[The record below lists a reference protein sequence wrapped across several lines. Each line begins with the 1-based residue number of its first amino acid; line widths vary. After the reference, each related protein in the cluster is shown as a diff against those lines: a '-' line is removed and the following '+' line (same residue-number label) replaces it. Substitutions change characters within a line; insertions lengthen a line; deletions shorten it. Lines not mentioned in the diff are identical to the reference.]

1 MHTIT
6 DDTQQRIL
14 KRLSLLY
21 GEERAPSVLEQLQQ
35 LAGNHIKKRIRS
47 DRCQIVWDEK
57 AAILI
62 AYGDSLQSTSE
73 LPLATLR
80 RFLGKHVQHAF
91 NCVHLLPFFPYCS
104 DDGFSVID
112 YYQVNPDLGSWE
124 DIEALGEDYCLMFD
138 FVLNHISRESVWF
151 TEFLNNLSPGKD
163 YFITADPKANLS
175 KVIRPR
181 SSSLLVEVPTRD
193 EIRHV
198 WATFSHDQIDLN
210 YANPDV
216 LLAMIEVLLFY
227 VRKGARILRL
237 DACAFLWKEIGT
249 TCMHLPQTHEVI
261 KLFRDVLDDLEPGCR
276 LLTETNVPHAENI
289 SYFGNYDEAHMV
301 YQFSLPPL
309 LLHALQTGQTRYL
322 TTWAKS
328 LDTPPPGCTYFNFTA
343 SHDGIGLRPLE
354 GIIPKEEIDELLQGI
369 RERGGFVSK
378 RLGVDGLEVPYEMN
392 ITYLDA
398 LRDPSMHPDYL
409 HISRFLLSQILAL
422 SLQGIPGVYIH
433 SLLGTPND
441 MDGVERTG
449 RIRSINRRKWDIHEL
464 ERLLAD
470 ENSEQSAM
478 LREYTRLMN
487 IRHNQKA
494 FHPDATQEIFELGDT
509 LFGLKRTAPNGE
521 QEILC
526 LFNFTRYVKSL
537 PLDDAPLLG
546 HGEWLDLLSGQ
557 SPQIETATRELLLP
571 AYAALWLVQQ

>member
-1 MHTIT
+1 MHAISS
-6 DDTQQRIL
+6 DTQNRIL

-21 GEERAPSVLEQLQQ
+21 GEAQAPAVLEQLV
-35 LAGNHIKKRIRS
+35 AIADNHSKTRIRNNRS
-47 DRCQIVWDEK
+47 TIRWDET
-57 AAILI
+57 ASILI
-62 AYGDSLQSTSE
+62 TYGDSLQSTSE

-80 RFLGKHVQHAF
+80 RFLIKHVQQAF
-91 NCVHLLPFFPYCS
+91 SCVHLLPFFPYCS

-112 YYQVNPDLGSWE
+112 YYQVNPDLGSWD

-151 TEFLNNLSPGKD
+151 TEFLNHLPPGKD
-163 YFITADPKANLS
+163 YFITVNPRANLS
-175 KVIRPR
+175 QVIRPR

-193 EIRHV
+193 ELRHV

-216 LLAMIEVLLFY
+216 LLAMLEVLLFY
-227 VRKGARILRL
+227 IREGARILRL
-237 DACAFLWKEIGT
+237 DAIAFLWKEIGT
-249 TCMHLPQTHEVI
+249 SCMHLPQTHEVI
-261 KLFRDVLDDLEPGCR
+261 KLFRDMLDDLEPGCR
-276 LLTETNVPHAENI
+276 LLTETNVPHEENI
-289 SYFGNYDEAHMV
+289 SYFGEYDEAHMV

-322 TTWAKS
+322 TTWARD

-354 GIIPKEEIDELLQGI
+354 GIIPKDEIDELLQGI
-369 RERGGFVSK
+369 RDRGGFVSK
-378 RLGVDGLEVPYEMN
+378 RLGMEGLEVPYEMN

-398 LRDPSMHPDYL
+398 LRDPAMHPDYL
-409 HISRFLLSQILAL
+409 HTSRFLLSQILAL

-470 ENSEQSAM
+470 EDSDQSTM
-478 LREYTRLMN
+478 LKTYKKLMN
-487 IRHNQKA
+487 IRRQQKA
-494 FHPDATQEIFELGDT
+494 FHPDAAQEVYDLGDT
-509 LFGLKRTAPNGE
+509 LFGMKRTSIDSS

-537 PLDDAPLLG
+537 PVDDAPLLG
-546 HGEWLDLLSGQ
+546 HSAWLDLITGKAAEFDVTSK
-557 SPQIETATRELLLP
+557 ELLLP
-571 AYAALWLVQQ
+571 AYAALWLIRQ